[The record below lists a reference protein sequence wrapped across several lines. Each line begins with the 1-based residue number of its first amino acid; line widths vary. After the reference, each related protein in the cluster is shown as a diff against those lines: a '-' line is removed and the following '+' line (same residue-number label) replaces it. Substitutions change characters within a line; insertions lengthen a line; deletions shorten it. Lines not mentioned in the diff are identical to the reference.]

1 MKLKLLLS
9 ALLMAGLLSC
19 SSDDDGDSG
28 SNTIEGTWDA
38 VTLQLDSASQE
49 EQSLADL
56 FNLLAAQECYLI
68 SMILE
73 ANNEAT
79 LLTSIDLS
87 LIHI

>member
-49 EQSLADL
+49 EQSLADIIYGE
-56 FNLLAAQECYLI
+56 FKHQ
-68 SMILE
+68 
-73 ANNEAT
+73 
-79 LLTSIDLS
+79 LS
-87 LIHI
+87 YRKRFRNRYVCL